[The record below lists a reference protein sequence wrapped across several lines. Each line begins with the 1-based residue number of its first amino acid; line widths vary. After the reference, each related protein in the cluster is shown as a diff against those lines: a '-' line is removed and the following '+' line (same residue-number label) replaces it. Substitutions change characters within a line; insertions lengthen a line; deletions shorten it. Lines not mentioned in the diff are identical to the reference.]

1 LSSRGSQWGSWTAR
15 RTIGRARTSVSV
27 WRRALAS
34 ADVRV
39 RGEASASS
47 AGRLSSAATRRLHS
61 VVLPEPTAP
70 ATTTLEGGTASL
82 LLPPP
87 DATAAAADIFARVDV
102 LAAPPAMA
110 VPVPRRRRL
119 FSAGVARRVSGGR
132 HPRARERGAAV

>member
-1 LSSRGSQWGSWTAR
+1 
-15 RTIGRARTSVSV
+15 
-27 WRRALAS
+27 
-34 ADVRV
+34 
-39 RGEASASS
+39 
-47 AGRLSSAATRRLHS
+47 LHS